1 MRAAVFYLTLFARH
15 TDDTS
20 FKSTLLSIDSHVT
33 VKFSALQIQQVL
45 IPMQFTKCG

>member
-45 IPMQFTKCG
+45 IPMQLTKCG